1 MNPSKSRNPR
11 FWHRWANAGAVNFTK
26 LDMEAWA
33 GSEITRTIAKA
44 IETAK
49 NADQSFANNASVQLA
64 SLLSGKPVPMFLVSF
79 DFNGVKVSVCQDSD
93 PKLIYRDWSRTLSGY
108 TSGKKVGPYP
118 KAELSAKEVAND
130 GRIQAEKEARWA
142 KESAKAKVVQ
152 DQKEREFFAELNTC
166 PAMDRDE
173 AKWQEGIEAQKGQ
186 GYGLA
191 VYTYAEYWARLMQKK
206 MAEGYKLEAIA
217 DECSNK
223 ADIPCGI
230 TGFMYGCAV
239 SSLANCWKHGEELRV
254 WHNKKYQLK
263 DEGDKANASGGV
275 LNPALLCVG

>member
-1 MNPSKSRNPR
+1 
-11 FWHRWANAGAVNFTK
+11 
-26 LDMEAWA
+26 
-33 GSEITRTIAKA
+33 
-44 IETAK
+44 
-49 NADQSFANNASVQLA
+49 
-64 SLLSGKPVPMFLVSF
+64 VSF

-108 TSGKKVGPYP
+108 TSSKKVGPYP

-142 KESAKAKVVQ
+142 KESAKAKVIQ

-173 AKWQEGIEAQKGQ
+173 AKWQEGIKAQDGH

-206 MAEGYKLEAIA
+206 MAEGYKLEAVA

>member
-1 MNPSKSRNPR
+1 MTKKVKEVSCYNSLIISTIKEMKALARK
-11 FWHRWANAGAVNFTK
+11 GNFT
-26 LDMEAWA
+26 
-33 GSEITRTIAKA
+33 AKQ
-44 IETAK
+44 E
-49 NADQSFANNASVQLA
+49 L
-64 SLLSGKPVPMFLVSF
+64 
-79 DFNGVKVSVCQDSD
+79 NGVVVLVDDNSD
-93 PKLIYRDWSRTLSGY
+93 VDLLFRDQQRAQSGY
-108 TSGKKVGPYP
+108 VDGPVGPHP
-118 KAELSAKEVAND
+118 KPELSAEDLAND
-130 GRIQAEKEARWA
+130 KRIREANEARWA
-142 KESAKAKVVQ
+142 KESAERKVVQ

-166 PAMDRDE
+166 PVMDRDE
-173 AKWQEGIEAQKGQ
+173 AKWQEGIRAQKGQ

-239 SSLANCWKHGEELRV
+239 SSLANCWKYGEELRV
-254 WHNKKYQLK
+254 WHNKKYQTK

-275 LNPALLCVG
+275 LNPAIISFG